1 MSVKD
6 LSGQRV
12 TRYFDFQLA
21 HARKLFLKLASRH
34 LGITITRKQ
43 YYGRPIAD
51 KERGNKLISDMIVSG
66 KPFMITRL
74 GSVELGC
81 IVGFLGK
88 QILGKQKYKDKTVA
102 AMVNNAGF
110 FPGDE
115 ELLDRF
121 CRLMLEEMALIDLL
135 GVWNINLEDYLVKEF
150 CSQSAALVTL
160 GAIDP
165 FHVSLPWSAF
175 LENKKVL
182 VVHPYSR
189 SIQNQYR
196 KRSLL
201 YPGSS
206 ILPQFDL
213 KVITAVQSIAS
224 TKTGFIDWFE
234 ALESMQTAI
243 ADTDFDIALIGA
255 GAYGLPLA
263 AYVKKMGK
271 QAIHMGGTLQLLFGI
286 RGKRWDTSEHAV
298 KYYNEH
304 WVRPLPDETP
314 GGAAKVENGC
324 YW

>member
-1 MSVKD
+1 MSVNK
-6 LSGQRV
+6 LSGHCAA
-12 TRYFDFQLA
+12 RYFDFQLA
-21 HARKLFLKLASRH
+21 RARKLFLKLASRH

-81 IVGFLGK
+81 MVGFLSK
-88 QILGKQKYKDKTVA
+88 QILGKQKYEDKIVA

-115 ELLDRF
+115 ERLDRF
-121 CRLMLEEMALIDLL
+121 CRLMLEDMALIDIL

-150 CSQSAALVTL
+150 CNQSASLVTL

-165 FHVSLPWSAF
+165 FHVDLPWSSF
-175 LENKKVL
+175 LENRKVL
-182 VVHPYSR
+182 VIHPYGC
-189 SIQNQYR
+189 SIRNQYQ

-201 YPGSS
+201 YPGTS

-213 KVITAVQSIAS
+213 KVITAVQSIAG
-224 TKTGFIDWFE
+224 TETEFADWFE
-234 ALESMQTAI
+234 ALGAMQNAI

-263 AYVKKMGK
+263 AYVKSLGK

-286 RGKRWDTSEHAV
+286 MGKRWDTSEHAT

-304 WVRPLPDETP
+304 WTRPLPSETP
-314 GGAAKVENGC
+314 AGAAKVEKGC